1 VKTGGL
7 EICMRQLLLLR
18 HAKSSWDD
26 PALDDFDRPLAP
38 RGCDAAPRMGRELA
52 RRGWLPE
59 LALVSPAARTRAT
72 WELVAAE
79 LPGPA
84 SANFPDTL
92 YDASADSILSVVQ
105 RTPEAVKTLLVLGHN
120 PGLEN
125 LARGLA
131 SENSEAKSLQ
141 RLREKFPTAALT
153 RFEFDGTWAE
163 LRPDGAR
170 LTDCLRPK
178 DLH

>member
-7 EICMRQLLLLR
+7 ETCMRQLLLLR

-38 RGCDAAPRMGRELA
+38 RGREAAPRMGRELA

-79 LPGPA
+79 LPRAA
-84 SANFPDTL
+84 SADFPDTL
-92 YDASADSILSVVQ
+92 YNASAESILSEIRQ
-105 RTPEAVKTLLVLGHN
+105 TPKTVKTLLVLGHN

-125 LARGLA
+125 LARRLTGEDA
-131 SENSEAKSLQ
+131 EAGALLW
-141 RLREKFPTAALT
+141 LREKFPTAALA
-153 RFEFDGTWAE
+153 RFEFGGKWAE
-163 LRPDGAR
+163 LASAR
-170 LTDCLRPK
+170 LTHFLRPK
-178 DLH
+178 DLA